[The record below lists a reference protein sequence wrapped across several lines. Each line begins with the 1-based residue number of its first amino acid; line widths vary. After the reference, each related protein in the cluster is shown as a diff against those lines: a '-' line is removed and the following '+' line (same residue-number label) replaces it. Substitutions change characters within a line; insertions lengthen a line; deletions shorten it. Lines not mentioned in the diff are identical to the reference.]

1 MGDPSSARGT
11 RVGTAVTL
19 LDIDRVLDATSHA
32 SATEPAQRV
41 RGWRDDLAHLSVL
54 LAYARD
60 VLSVDLGILRSAQS
74 GDGDLDAVVDGLP
87 HILAATVDAEPSA
100 AAEEVTT
107 VALEDPAVLEGEAQ
121 GLLEVH
127 RALGTVD
134 LGSSEAVD
142 DLIESVETQ
151 RGQVAD
157 RRALVE
163 SRLRELQAVL
173 LEQYRSGAATA
184 DDWLR

>member
-1 MGDPSSARGT
+1 
-11 RVGTAVTL
+11 L
-19 LDIDRVLDATSHA
+19 LDASSHV
-32 SATEPAQRV
+32 SATESAPQV
-41 RGWRDDLAHLSVL
+41 RGWRDDLAHLAAL

-60 VLSVDLGILRSAQS
+60 VLTVDLGILRSLN
-74 GDGDLDAVVDGLP
+74 GGNGDLDAVVEGLP
-87 HILAATVDAEPSA
+87 HLLAATVDAEPSPA
-100 AAEEVTT
+100 ADELTT
-107 VALEDPAVLEGEAQ
+107 VALEDPAVMEGEAQ

-134 LGSSEAVD
+134 LGSSEAVG
-142 DLIESVETQ
+142 DLIEDVETQ
-151 RGQVAD
+151 LGQVAD

-163 SRLRELQAVL
+163 SRLRDLQAVL